1 MRKSFVVALG
11 FCVASTVAAVRVAA
25 QQPIPAP
32 NLIREDA
39 PVIAL
44 THTEVIDGTGSAA
57 RSDQTVII
65 EHGKISAVGATASV
79 QVPSGARIID
89 ATGKTVIPGLVGMHE
104 HLFYPAAGD
113 GSLTGVEQFFSFPPL
128 YLASGVTTG
137 RTTGSMDPYGDIAVK
152 ARVDSGKMLGP
163 NLFLSTP
170 YLQGAPS
177 LIAQMY
183 ELKNAEDARAFVRYW
198 HSVGFT
204 SVKAYVD
211 VTPDELRAGIDEAHK
226 LNMKVTGHICSVG
239 YNEAA
244 EMGIDNLEH
253 GPFGAPDGE
262 LYSKR
267 QPGICGPDYFAEVR
281 DIVMN
286 VEPDGPQLKQTIQNL
301 VAHHVAITSTLAVL
315 EGGLRPPM
323 DRDGL
328 VTRTRMLLVPEAWSK
343 VMTNR
348 ANREATATFSQ
359 MMLQKEMK
367 FEREFVA
374 AGGLLMAGC
383 DPTGDGHTLAGLGDQ
398 RNIELLSD
406 AGFTPTEAI
415 HIATQ
420 NGATFL
426 GEAERIGTVA
436 PGKQADLVLL
446 DGDLA
451 KDISTIERP
460 EVVFKAGV
468 GYDSNA
474 IYQSL
479 RGKVG
484 RQ

>member
-1 MRKSFVVALG
+1 MWKRSIAAVCL
-11 FCVASTVAAVRVAA
+11 CVASNLLAHGVAA
-25 QQPIPAP
+25 QQPAQAP
-32 NLIREDA
+32 NFIREDA

-44 THTEVIDGTGSAA
+44 THVEVIDGTGATA
-57 RSDQTVII
+57 QSDQTIVID
-65 EHGKISAVGATASV
+65 HGKISAVGATGTLP
-79 QVPSGARIID
+79 VPSGAKVID
-89 ATGKTVIPGLVGMHE
+89 ASGKTVIPGLVGMHE
-104 HLFYPAAGD
+104 HLFYPAVGD
-113 GSLTGVEQFFSFPPL
+113 GPLTGVEQFFSFAPL

-163 NLFLSTP
+163 NLYLSTP

-183 ELKNAEDARAFVRYW
+183 ELRNAEDARAFVRYW

-244 EMGIDNLEH
+244 DMGIDNLEH

-267 QPGICGPDYFAEVR
+267 QPGICGPDYFAELR
-281 DIVMN
+281 DIVTN
-286 VEPDGPQLKQTIQNL
+286 VGPDSPQLQQTIKNL

-323 DRDGL
+323 DRNGL
-328 VTRTRMLLVPEAWSK
+328 MTRTRMLLVPEAWSK
-343 VMTNR
+343 VMTSR
-348 ANREATATFSQ
+348 AYREATDAFSQ
-359 MMLQKEMK
+359 ALLQKEMK

-374 AGGLLMAGC
+374 AGGVLMAGC

-398 RNIELLSD
+398 RNIELLAE
-406 AGFTPTEAI
+406 AGFTPAEAI

-426 GEAERIGTVA
+426 GESERIGTVA
-436 PGKQADLVLL
+436 AGKQADLVLL

-451 KDISTIERP
+451 KDITTIERP
-460 EVVFKAGV
+460 EVVFKAGT
-468 GYDSNA
+468 GYDSGA